1 MELFNLF
8 GYTNPPL
15 NTGAHDPVFIAA
27 ISALSGVAIAYIT
40 NVAAKRVQANKAS
53 KQPKDRMEQ
62 MFDGYERLIKQKDA
76 EDDRK
81 QRYIKVIEGELDA
94 TKLHV
99 SKLEE
104 AMERTNQELAESR
117 EDNKKLQ
124 ANLDEMRREYKTVKH
139 SQ

>member
-1 MELFNLF
+1 MYYF
-8 GYTNPPL
+8 
-15 NTGAHDPVFIAA
+15 AA
-27 ISALSGVAIAYIT
+27 TTLSENVQISIISAVSGIIIAYIV
-40 NVAAKRVQANKAS
+40 NVAAKKVQEKKAE

-81 QRYIKVIEGELDA
+81 QRYIKIIESELTA

-104 AMERTNQELAESR
+104 ALDRTNEELAESR
-117 EDNKKLQ
+117 RESKEFQEQLE
-124 ANLDEMRREYKTVKH
+124 AMRKEYK
-139 SQ
+139 SQKNS